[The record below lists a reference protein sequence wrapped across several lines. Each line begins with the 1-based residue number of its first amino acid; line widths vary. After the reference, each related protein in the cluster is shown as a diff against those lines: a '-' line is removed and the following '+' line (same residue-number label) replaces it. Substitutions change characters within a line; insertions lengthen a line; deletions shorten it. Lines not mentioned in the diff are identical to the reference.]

1 MRRDRGILMHL
12 SDILDKRVNP
22 SDRGGSRCEN
32 LDPRSLSAYGSV
44 VAGNQNAVGGSD
56 VE

>member
-12 SDILDKRVNP
+12 SGILDKRVNP

-44 VAGNQNAVGGSD
+44 VSGNQNAVGGSD